1 MMDIILTD
9 IIHTAFAILS
19 VLLAGLVPYAVMW
32 LAKRLKIQVKAEQQ
46 NRIMGAVAD
55 GVALAEQVAQ
65 RRAKGGVPVS
75 SDDKLELAT
84 QHALAEI
91 AGAGLSVATD
101 VVVDKIEATLGRLKI
116 AQTFPASPGPVDPAA
131 SPNG

>member
-1 MMDIILTD
+1 MMDTILTE

-32 LAKRLKIQVKAEQQ
+32 LAKRFKIQVKAEQHD
-46 NRIMGAVAD
+46 RIMGAVAD
-55 GVALAEQVAQ
+55 GVALAEQVAT
-65 RRAKGGVPVS
+65 RKINRGEDVTG
-75 SDDKLELAT
+75 DEKLKMAT

-91 AGAGLSVATD
+91 AGAGLSVAEG
-101 VVVDKIEATLGRLKI
+101 VVVDKIEATLGHLKI
-116 AQTFPASPGPVDPAA
+116 QQTFPASPGPVDPAA